1 MRALFLSV
9 KLNVNNPHFLIMQ
22 GNITKTINY
31 KPQEIL
37 GIIEQAGGTS
47 LYNEKKLNS
56 LERIKKK
63 AFKIEEYDRILAEEV
78 QPKFEELAKDKQTWE
93 QFRAVE
99 LQLEQQQKLLIALSF
114 WMLEQQVSDRNSK
127 QTMEGNIAKLQ

>member
-1 MRALFLSV
+1 
-9 KLNVNNPHFLIMQ
+9 MQ

-114 WMLEQQVSDRNSK
+114 WMLDQQVSDRNSK